1 MALLVGLRWRIEVVF
16 SVVVLG
22 MVILEEYVW
31 VVVVVVVVCDDDGEL
46 SGVVFYGGGR
56 VYILPSVYLIL
67 SCCA

>member
-31 VVVVVVVVCDDDGEL
+31 VVVVCDDDGEL